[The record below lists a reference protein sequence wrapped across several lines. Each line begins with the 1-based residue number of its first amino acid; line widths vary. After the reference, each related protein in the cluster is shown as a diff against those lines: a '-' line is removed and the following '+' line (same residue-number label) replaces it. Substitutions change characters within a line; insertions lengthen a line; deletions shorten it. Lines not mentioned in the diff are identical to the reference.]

1 MTLEARTES
10 GALPVIHRREQRV
23 LVRGSRFMSRRA
35 KKTPKGLTAN
45 GGDKQFSNRPVT
57 LGYGQLQIQ
66 EVRSLESCS
75 LPTRPAFYQFDR
87 FLGRCRF
94 RHVVALTVLAS
105 QFA

>member
-23 LVRGSRFMSRRA
+23 LVMGSRFMSRRA

-57 LGYGQLQIQ
+57 LGYGQLCQCIS
-66 EVRSLESCS
+66 RIILCIDIG
-75 LPTRPAFYQFDR
+75 AFS
-87 FLGRCRF
+87 
-94 RHVVALTVLAS
+94 HE
-105 QFA
+105 